1 MNTRLL
7 TPEDY
12 LRVIIQRKW
21 LIAVTI
27 VVSLGLAWAVCLWL
41 PKSYRS
47 ATLLLVEAPKVP
59 EQYVRGVESE
69 SGRAEDRATAV
80 LTAVRQLVLSRT
92 LLSQVAAEFN
102 LYGYEKDQ
110 PDSTPSASA
119 LRMLRNKI
127 YIDLSN
133 ESFLK
138 LSFAHESPLMARD
151 VTARLA
157 LLFIEGKIKGRE
169 ELAEG
174 ATEFLMNEL
183 NAAKAE
189 LEAKEKAIS
198 LFKQEHMGELPQQI
212 DANLRTLDR
221 LQAEMTAQSD
231 AEHNLNTRL
240 ASIDKEL
247 KEYEESETLSSVP
260 RRRGDPRLAR
270 LKELERSLFA
280 LTAKYKDNY
289 PDIVEIR
296 QEIKR
301 LKEMPTEK
309 YIAMLQDLHEESPG
323 TKTVDPYQREL
334 SKQREQL
341 IAELAAL
348 KRHQNVIAAEMV
360 KYQGRVDRTPVQ
372 ETKLTTLNRDYENM
386 QKNYQALLDK
396 KLSAGLA
403 GNLEKRRKGGQFK
416 ILDPANLPGIPESP
430 NALRIMLVGLGLGC
444 ALGFGAAV
452 ALEFLGRGFRFP
464 EEAELL
470 LGLPILA
477 SIPLY
482 QSAFDG
488 PAKSLPDQ
496 TGVPALIS
504 RERHRRQLP
513 SQSQSRTGNGKARR
527 DLTATPATR
536 GFSPELNLVSMWR
549 PRSSVAEQFRVAATR
564 LELMGGGRK
573 STVIVVSSALMG
585 EGKSSTAI
593 NLAYVLAK
601 DLDKTTMLI
610 DCDLKR
616 PMQHVYAGI
625 ELEPGLTEVLY
636 GDKPVD
642 DCARRLGELSLWT
655 LPAGSFEGRP
665 LGLSKIQRLGKLLT
679 ELRPRFDYIIVDAPP
694 ILPLADMNVLA
705 SMADVLVL
713 VIRAG
718 ATGQAVVQKAL
729 KIVSE
734 ASEARIILNGVDDV
748 STPYYMR
755 QDYYLG
761 TDVEKRL

>member
-47 ATLLLVEAPKVP
+47 TTLLLVERQKIP
-59 EQYVRGVESE
+59 EQYVKSVESGE
-69 SGRAEDRATAV
+69 RQDRLV
-80 LTAVRQLVLSRT
+80 EVRQLVLSRK
-92 LLSQVAAEFN
+92 LLSQVAPEFN
-102 LYGYEKDQ
+102 LHGYEKDQ
-110 PDSTPSASA
+110 PDSARSEGA
-119 LRMLRNKI
+119 LRAIRNKI
-127 YIDLSN
+127 SIELSKDD
-133 ESFLK
+133 SFLTI
-138 LSFAHESPLMARD
+138 SFADESPLMARD

-157 LLFIEGKIKGRE
+157 SLFIEGKNISGE
-169 ELAEG
+169 QLAEG
-174 ATEFLMNEL
+174 TSEFLMHEL
-183 NAAKAE
+183 IAVKAD
-189 LEAKEKAIS
+189 LEVKEKAIS

-212 DANLRTLDR
+212 EANLRTLDR
-221 LQAEMTAQSD
+221 LQAEMTAQS
-231 AEHNLNTRL
+231 ETENNLNTRL

-247 KEYEESETLSSVP
+247 KEYEESETLASVP

-309 YIAMLQDLHEESPG
+309 YIAMQQDLHEESPG

-334 SKQREQL
+334 LKQREQL
-341 IAELAAL
+341 IADLAAV
-348 KRHQNVIAAEMV
+348 KRHQNQIAAE
-360 KYQGRVDRTPVQ
+360 KANYQGRVDRTPVH
-372 ETKLTTLNRDYENM
+372 ETKLTTLMRDYENM

-403 GNLEKRRKGGQFK
+403 GNLEKRRKGEQVQ
-416 ILDPANLPGIPESP
+416 IIDHANLPGIPETP
-430 NALRIMLVGLGLGC
+430 NVLRIMLVGLGLGC
-444 ALGFGAAV
+444 ALGVGAAV

-482 QSAFDG
+482 QSAFGG

-504 RERHRRQLP
+504 SERHRRQLP
-513 SQSQSRTGNGKARR
+513 SQRQSRTGNGRAKR
-527 DLTATPATR
+527 DLTATR
-536 GFSPELNLVSMWR
+536 GFSPEPNLVSMWR

-573 STVIVVSSALMG
+573 STVIVVTSALMG

-593 NLAYVLAK
+593 NLGYVLAK

-616 PMQHVYAGI
+616 PMQHVYAGV
-625 ELEPGLTEVLY
+625 ELEPGLTEVLC
-636 GDKPVD
+636 GDQPVD
-642 DCARRLGELSLWT
+642 DCVQKLGELSLWT

-679 ELRPRFDYIIVDAPP
+679 DLRPRFDYIIVDAPP

-705 SMADVLVL
+705 SMADVLLL

-729 KIVSE
+729 RIVRE
-734 ASEARIILNGVDDV
+734 ASEARIILNGIDNV
-748 STPYYMR
+748 STPYYMT
-755 QDYYLG
+755 QEYYLG
-761 TDVEKRL
+761 NDVEKRL

>member
-21 LIAVTI
+21 LIAVTV
-27 VVSLGLAWAVCLWL
+27 VVSLGLAFAVCLWL

-47 ATLLLVEAPKVP
+47 TTSLMVEGQKIP
-59 EQYVRGVESE
+59 ESYVKGVDYTGVSQPPDQV
-69 SGRAEDRATAV
+69 AI
-80 LTAVRQLVLSRT
+80 VRQFIVTRK
-92 LLSQVAAEFN
+92 LLNQVAAELN
-102 LYGYEKDQ
+102 LYGYEKDH
-110 PDSTPSASA
+110 PDSASSEGA
-119 LRMLRNKI
+119 VKMIRS
-127 YIDLSN
+127 DLTIELSKDQGFLTI
-133 ESFLK
+133 SFT
-138 LSFAHESPLMARD
+138 HESPLIARD

-157 LLFIEGKIKGRE
+157 SLFIEEKNKFRE

-174 ATEFLMNEL
+174 ASEFLTNEL
-183 NAAKAE
+183 IAVKAE

-198 LFKQEHMGELPQQI
+198 LFKQEHMGELPQQME
-212 DANLRTLDR
+212 ANLRTLDR
-221 LQAEMTAQSD
+221 LQAEMTAQS
-231 AEHNLNTRL
+231 ETEQNLNTRL
-240 ASIDKEL
+240 ASNEKAL
-247 KEYEESETLSSVP
+247 REYEESDTLASVP
-260 RRRGDPRLAR
+260 RRRGDPRLVR

-280 LTAKYKDNY
+280 LAAKYKENY
-289 PDIVEIR
+289 PDLVEIR

-301 LKEMPTEK
+301 LKEMSTEE

-323 TKTVDPYQREL
+323 TKTVDPYHREL
-334 SKQREQL
+334 LTQREQL
-341 IAELAAL
+341 RAELAAG
-348 KRHQNVIAAEMV
+348 KRHQNRIAAEMQE
-360 KYQGRVDRTPVQ
+360 YQARVDRTPIH
-372 ETKLTTLNRDYENM
+372 ETKLTTLTRDYENM
-386 QKNYQALLDK
+386 QRNYQSLLDK
-396 KLSAGLA
+396 RLSAGLA
-403 GNLEKRRKGGQFK
+403 GNLEKRRKGEEFR
-416 ILDPANLPGIPESP
+416 IVDRANLPVVPVKP
-430 NALRIMLVGLGLGC
+430 NVPFVILGGLAIGC
-444 ALGFGAAV
+444 ALGAGSAV
-452 ALEFLGRGFRFP
+452 ALEFLGRGFRYP

-482 QSAFDG
+482 QTAFGG

-504 RERHRRQLP
+504 SERHRRQLP
-513 SQSQSRTGNGKARR
+513 SQRQSRTGNGRARR
-527 DLTATPATR
+527 DLNATR

-549 PRSSVAEQFRVAATR
+549 PRSTVAEQFRVAATR

-573 STVIVVSSALMG
+573 STVIVVTSALMG

-601 DLDKTTMLI
+601 DLAKTTMLI

-642 DCARRLGELSLWT
+642 DCLQQLGELSLWT
-655 LPAGSFEGRP
+655 LPAGSCMNRP
-665 LGLSKIQRLGKLLT
+665 LGLSKIQRVVDLLT
-679 ELRPRFDYIIVDAPP
+679 GLRPRFDYIIVDAPP

-705 SMADVLVL
+705 SMGDVLIL

-729 KIVSE
+729 RIVSE
-734 ASEARIILNGVDDV
+734 ASEARIILNGVDNV

>member
-47 ATLLLVEAPKVP
+47 TTLLLVERQKIP
-59 EQYVRGVESE
+59 EQYVQSVESAA
-69 SGRAEDRATAV
+69 RHDRLV
-80 LTAVRQLVLSRT
+80 EVRQLVLSRK
-92 LLSQVAAEFN
+92 LLSQVAAELN
-102 LYGYEKDQ
+102 LHGYEKDQ
-110 PDSTPSASA
+110 PDSARSEGA
-119 LRMLRNKI
+119 LRAIRNTI
-127 YIDLSN
+127 SIELSKD
-133 ESFLK
+133 ESFLTI
-138 LSFAHESPLMARD
+138 SFAHELPLMARD

-157 LLFIEGKIKGRE
+157 SLFIKEKNISGE
-169 ELAEG
+169 QLAEG
-174 ATEFLMNEL
+174 ASEFLMHEL
-183 NAAKAE
+183 IAAKAD
-189 LEAKEKAIS
+189 LEVKEKAIS

-212 DANLRTLDR
+212 EANLRTLDR
-221 LQAEMTAQSD
+221 LQAEMTAQS
-231 AEHNLNTRL
+231 ETENNLNTRL

-247 KEYEESETLSSVP
+247 KEYEESETLASVP

-289 PDIVEIR
+289 PDIFEIR

-309 YIAMLQDLHEESPG
+309 YIAMQQDLQEESPG

-334 SKQREQL
+334 LKQREQL
-341 IAELAAL
+341 IAELAAV
-348 KRHQNVIAAEMV
+348 KRHQNQIAAE
-360 KYQGRVDRTPVQ
+360 KANYQGRVDRTPVH
-372 ETKLTTLNRDYENM
+372 ETKLTTLMRDYDNM

-396 KLSAGLA
+396 KLSAGLQ
-403 GNLEKRRKGGQFK
+403 GNLEKRRKGEQVQ
-416 ILDPANLPGIPESP
+416 IIDHANLPGIPETP
-430 NALRIMLVGLGLGC
+430 NVLRIMLVGLGLGC
-444 ALGFGAAV
+444 ALGVGAAL

-488 PAKSLPDQ
+488 SAKSLPDQ

-504 RERHRRQLP
+504 RERHRQQLP
-513 SQSQSRTGNGKARR
+513 SQSQSRTGNGRARR

-573 STVIVVSSALMG
+573 STVIVVTSALMG

-665 LGLSKIQRLGKLLT
+665 LGLSKIQRLGNLLT

-729 KIVSE
+729 RIVSE
-734 ASEARIILNGVDDV
+734 ASEARIILNGVDNV